1 MKTISNKENTKLLWQ
16 VTLFG
21 IAAYVGL
28 AILSIATRFQE
39 RHS

>member
-16 VTLFG
+16 VTILG
-21 IAAYVGL
+21 IAAYVVL
-28 AILSIATRFQE
+28 AILSIFTRFQE